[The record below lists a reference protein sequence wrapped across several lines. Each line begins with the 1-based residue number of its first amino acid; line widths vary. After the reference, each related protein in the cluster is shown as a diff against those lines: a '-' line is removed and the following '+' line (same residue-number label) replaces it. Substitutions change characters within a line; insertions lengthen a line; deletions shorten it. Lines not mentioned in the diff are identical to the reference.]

1 MNERA
6 YKTMTFAG
14 VTSIVIGIIITFIGI
29 AAGVMSIVS
38 GARLIKDKKGLTF

>member
-6 YKTMTFAG
+6 YKTMSFAG
-14 VTSIVIGIIITFIGI
+14 VASITIGVVMAVVGLATGII
-29 AAGVMSIVS
+29 AIVS